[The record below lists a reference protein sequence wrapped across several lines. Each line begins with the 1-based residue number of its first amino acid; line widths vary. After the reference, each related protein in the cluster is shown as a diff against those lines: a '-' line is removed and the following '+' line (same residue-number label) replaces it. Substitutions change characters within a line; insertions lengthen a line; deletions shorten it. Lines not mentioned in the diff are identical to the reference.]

1 MAISGKKTFT
11 QVQAEL
17 LALPLGEYLV
27 SDIVKI
33 IQQCDTL
40 PEKTTESF
48 VAALYD
54 KEDGE

>member
-40 PEKTTESF
+40 PEKTTESI
-48 VAALYD
+48 VAAVYD
-54 KEDGE
+54 K